1 MPMDNNFKWENQSVP
16 GNLESIGCL
25 AEYGGPAFPYVTLGG
40 FRSGEDESVSDE
52 SLYLNATALV
62 LTFLVNNKQNKSL
75 LGPALDW
82 EKEYV
87 AFSHHLL
94 SISNCIFT
102 FFFFL
107 FQVLGIYDE
116 LDQSEA
122 VLYVSRLPGGTFD

>member
-1 MPMDNNFKWENQSVP
+1 MDNNFKWENQSVP

-62 LTFLVNNKQNKSL
+62 MTFLVNNKQNKSL

-87 AFSHHLL
+87 AFSF
-94 SISNCIFT
+94 ISSSLDFQLY
-102 FFFFL
+102 FHFYLFFL
-107 FQVLGIYDE
+107 SL
-116 LDQSEA
+116 S
-122 VLYVSRLPGGTFD
+122 GTWSL

>member
-1 MPMDNNFKWENQSVP
+1 MDNNFKWENQSVP

-87 AFSHHLL
+87 AFSF
-94 SISNCIFT
+94 ISRFPIVFSL

>member
-1 MPMDNNFKWENQSVP
+1 MPMDNNFKWENQSVA

-40 FRSGEDESVSDE
+40 FRQGEDASVSDE

-82 EKEYV
+82 EKESV
-87 AFSHHLL
+87 FTLFLSTLL
-94 SISNCIFT
+94 GFP
-102 FFFFL
+102 F
-107 FQVLGIYDE
+107 YH
-116 LDQSEA
+116 
-122 VLYVSRLPGGTFD
+122 

>member
-1 MPMDNNFKWENQSVP
+1 MDNNFKWENQSVA

-40 FRSGEDESVSDE
+40 FRQGEDASVSDE

-82 EKEYV
+82 EKESV
-87 AFSHHLL
+87 FTLFLSTLL
-94 SISNCIFT
+94 GFPFYHSLSS
-102 FFFFL
+102 FFL
-107 FQVLGIYDE
+107 FHLGIWN
-116 LDQSEA
+116 S
-122 VLYVSRLPGGTFD
+122 